1 MKVKNTDG
9 SYSFCN
15 YVAEMPSPL
24 SLPTFIRNFAQYFK
38 NLPLGST
45 NPNAFYEAKGTSH
58 PLRDADKHELCY
70 STSMQ
75 RPRPYA

>member
-1 MKVKNTDG
+1 MYI
-9 SYSFCN
+9 S
-15 YVAEMPSPL
+15 
-24 SLPTFIRNFAQYFK
+24 
-38 NLPLGST
+38 
-45 NPNAFYEAKGTSH
+45 FYEAKATSH